1 MDKIICPGCGAEIN
15 MDSENCPSCGAPV
28 SAVTGQA
35 VSGTP
40 IDNKEAIDSMLE
52 KANLLVE
59 EGRTLGIEGLEN
71 ENEKDDGQQLNGYGE
86 EAAFFGE
93 QNGANNQQNFTDE
106 SLIVENAPGVTLF
119 EMDEN
124 GNVIPEKKPEP
135 AAEPTKKKKQR
146 QKRERNVN
154 INDDNREREEKDKK
168 KKKTSKRVVLAAAVI
183 CLAIG
188 IAAGFFGKMLLF
200 PDFSAPSCQSFAEKA
215 VKAVNS
221 VLDSDEEIYVAES
234 YVKEFTSSTQCLIR
248 TFAVKSDTVS
258 EKWYRVKVD
267 SSESKKIKVY
277 TQYDEET
284 LNEMFNSSNDEERAR
299 AAVLSGIQ
307 EETDRLIND
316 MRGGNGW
323 TEANPILLNS
333 SIHPYQLPSEKND

>member
-1 MDKIICPGCGAEIN
+1 MDKIKCPACGAEIN
-15 MDSENCPSCGAPV
+15 ADSENCPSCGAPV
-28 SAVTGQA
+28 SAVSGQGT
-35 VSGTP
+35 SGTP

-52 KANLLVE
+52 KANMLVE
-59 EGRTLGIEGLEN
+59 EGRTLGIEGLDNEN
-71 ENEKDDGQQLNGYGE
+71 ENEQQLNGYGE
-86 EAAFFGE
+86 EAASFG
-93 QNGANNQQNFTDE
+93 GPDNQQSHTDE
-106 SLIVENAPGVTLF
+106 SLIVENAPGITLF

-135 AAEPTKKKKQR
+135 EAEPVKTKKQR
-146 QKRERNVN
+146 QRRERSRDTNVN
-154 INDDNREREEKDKK
+154 NRDKGEKKDKDN
-168 KKKTSKRVVLAAAVI
+168 KKTSKGTVIAAAVI
-183 CLAIG
+183 FLVIG
-188 IAAGFFGKMLLF
+188 AAAGFFGKMLLF
-200 PDFSAPSCQSFAEKA
+200 PDFPAPSCQSFAEKA

-248 TFAVKSDTVS
+248 TFAAGSDSVS

-284 LNEMFNSSNDEERAR
+284 LNNMFNSSNDEERAK

-307 EETDRLIND
+307 EETGRLIND

-323 TEANPILLNS
+323 VEVNPTLLNN
-333 SIHPYQLPSEKND
+333 SIHPYQLPSEKK

>member
-1 MDKIICPGCGAEIN
+1 MDKIKCPGCGAEIN
-15 MDSENCPSCGAPV
+15 MDSENCPSCGAPI

-35 VSGTP
+35 ASGTP

-52 KANLLVE
+52 KANMLVE
-59 EGRTLGIEGLEN
+59 EGRTLGIEGLED
-71 ENEKDDGQQLNGYGE
+71 EKEGGRQLNGYGE
-86 EAAFFGE
+86 ETAFFGGSSEPYNE
-93 QNGANNQQNFTDE
+93 QSHTDE
-106 SLIVENAPGVTLF
+106 SLIVENAPGITLF

-135 AAEPTKKKKQR
+135 KVEPGKTKKQR
-146 QKRERNVN
+146 QKRERSGDISGNSR
-154 INDDNREREEKDKK
+154 DKREKKDKDN
-168 KKKTSKRVVLAAAVI
+168 KKTFKGAAIVVAVI
-183 CLAIG
+183 FLAIG
-188 IAAGFFGKMLLF
+188 IAAGFFGKTLLF
-200 PDFSAPSCQSFAEKA
+200 PDFPSPSCQSFAEKA

-221 VLDSDEEIYVAES
+221 VLGSDEEIYVAES

-248 TFAVKSDTVS
+248 TFVASSDKVS

-277 TQYDEET
+277 NQYDEET
-284 LNEMFNSSNDEERAR
+284 LNEMFNSSNDEERAK

-307 EETDRLIND
+307 EETGRLIND

-323 TEANPILLNS
+323 VEVNSTLLNS
-333 SIHPYQLPSEKND
+333 SIHPYQLPSDKK